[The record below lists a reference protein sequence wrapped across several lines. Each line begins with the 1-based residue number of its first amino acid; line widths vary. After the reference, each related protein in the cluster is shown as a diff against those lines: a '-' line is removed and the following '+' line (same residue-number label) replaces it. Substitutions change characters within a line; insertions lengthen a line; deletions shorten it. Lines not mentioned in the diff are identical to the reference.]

1 MLLIRG
7 KKLYASLPTVRI
19 RYGVNA
25 KDIMKLIAKDVELN
39 IKFFAICLLFDG
51 LSAIKLSVTKI
62 TLSLLSYIRMTTLFG
77 MGRGLFILL

>member
-1 MLLIRG
+1 
-7 KKLYASLPTVRI
+7 
-19 RYGVNA
+19 
-25 KDIMKLIAKDVELN
+25 MKLIAKDVELN

-62 TLSLLSYIRMTTLFG
+62 TLSLLSYICMTTLFG